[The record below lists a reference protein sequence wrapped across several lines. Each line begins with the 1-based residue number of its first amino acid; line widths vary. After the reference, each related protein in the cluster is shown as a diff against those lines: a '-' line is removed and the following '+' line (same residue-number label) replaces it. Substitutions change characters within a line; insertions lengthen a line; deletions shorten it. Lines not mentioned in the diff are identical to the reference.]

1 MRQAAQSCFGLKQ
14 RWLRPFR
21 VSISQHS
28 SSATY
33 TSHFDTFR
41 SADADSGLSGRDIYS
56 SSATFKVLKL
66 SSFFLHDQKEPKNL
80 GFVKF
85 LSRILDIFTSVKNI
99 P

>member
-1 MRQAAQSCFGLKQ
+1 MNRKNKIKITIGRTQ
-14 RWLRPFR
+14 
-21 VSISQHS
+21 
-28 SSATY
+28 
-33 TSHFDTFR
+33 
-41 SADADSGLSGRDIYS
+41 GLSGRDIYS

-99 P
+99 PWSRSLPMRSELASLHVLITPLLIYDALNWF